1 MFRLGILG
9 SDNSHA
15 DRFSQL
21 ANLENGVDGKRID
34 DVQVTHIYGT
44 DPGRTKEVAE
54 NGNIPN
60 IVSRGQDMLG
70 QVDGVICVWRHGSKH
85 MSETLPFLEAGIPA
99 FVDKPLAASVADARN
114 LIDAAEKSSVGLTS
128 FSTLR
133 FAKPTIEFVSS
144 LPKAI
149 GAPVSGIS
157 TGPADLNSKYDGIF
171 FYGIHAVELMN
182 ATFGYGCE
190 SVSAT
195 AHGDNCVAIC
205 TFPGGVVVT
214 LNLLGKAAYV
224 FHVSAFGTE
233 GYRDFLVDSSTAYYD
248 GMQIFVETMRTGKWP
263 FTRDRL
269 LEPVKILAAID
280 RSLAEKRTILLTE
293 VM

>member
-1 MFRLGILG
+1 MFRLGIIG

-21 ANLENGVDGKRID
+21 ANLENGVDGQKIE
-34 DVQVTHIYGT
+34 DVKVTHIYGT

-54 NGNIPN
+54 NGKIPN
-60 IVSRGQDMLG
+60 IVSRSEDMLG
-70 QVDGVICVWRHGSKH
+70 HVDGVICVWRHGSKH
-85 MSETLPFLEAGIPA
+85 MAATLPFLEAGVPA
-99 FVDKPLAASVADARN
+99 FVDKPLASSVADARKV
-114 LIDAAEKSSVGLTS
+114 IDAAEKARVGLTS

-133 FAKPTIEFVSS
+133 FAKPTVEFIAS
-144 LPKAI
+144 LPKEI
-149 GAPVSGIS
+149 GVPVSGVS
-157 TGPADLNSKYDGIF
+157 TGPADLKSEYDGIF

-195 AHGDNCVAIC
+195 AHGDNCVVVC
-205 TFPGGVVVT
+205 TFPGGVVAT

-233 GYRDFLVDSSTAYYD
+233 GYQDFLVDSSTAYYD
-248 GMQIFVETMRTGKWP
+248 GMQMFVETMRTGKWP
-263 FTRDRL
+263 FTPDQL

-280 RSLAEKRTILLTE
+280 RSLAEKRTVLLSE
-293 VM
+293 IE